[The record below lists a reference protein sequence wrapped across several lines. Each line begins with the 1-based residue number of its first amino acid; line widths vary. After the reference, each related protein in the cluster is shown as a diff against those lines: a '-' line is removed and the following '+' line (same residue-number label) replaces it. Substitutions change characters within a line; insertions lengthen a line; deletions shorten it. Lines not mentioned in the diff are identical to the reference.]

1 LVDRGDVAE
10 EERGLAGF
18 RIDPDPDLLRA
29 VYQTAVTPDSY
40 DALMERWQAQM
51 DAAVAALAPE
61 DKSRE
66 ETDGLIDLS
75 RTLPH
80 LETSVQILESLGR
93 QPRAGRGGAR
103 NPATGVHLML
113 DAKGRIVWY
122 NSQAGR
128 SFGLGRSSRLDA
140 LGLDEA
146 ADERLSRALA
156 QMAEG
161 SATGVTPRP
170 LALAV
175 RLEDASP
182 LHLVAS
188 PVNADDGG
196 TLMSLRSAGGDWN
209 RLLAEMMREAF
220 DLSDAELGIIG
231 QLVEGYDLAE
241 IAAARDRQLNTVRTQ
256 VKAILKKTHTHTQS
270 QIIRLALNL
279 AAHLPETGEG
289 ERLRADVQFVALP
302 NGRRMPY
309 RVLGPANGRPVIFL
323 HGMLDGIAIT
333 EAIAKELHERGIK
346 LIAPERPFFGSA
358 PGAPTAPREAL
369 AAFSADLEVLC
380 EHLKLSDSVVLGH
393 MAGAVYAFAFADRA
407 PGRVRAIVNV
417 AGGVPITSPRQFA
430 AMSPRQRLV
439 AYTARYTPS
448 ALPFILRA
456 GIRQIDAGGER
467 KFVEALYTAS
477 PLDQQACRQQE
488 IFQIITDGVRYAV
501 AQGHAAFEV
510 DSYHVVRDWSKVAHA
525 SSCPV
530 HLVHG
535 RHDPVVTCESVEGFA
550 AALGER
556 AQLHVCE
563 EAGQL
568 VYYTQPSHVL
578 AVVQAALV
586 DSN

>member
-1 LVDRGDVAE
+1 MVDRVDEADE
-10 EERGLAGF
+10 QPGLGGF
-18 RIDPDPDLLRA
+18 RIEPDPELLKA

-40 DALMERWQAQM
+40 DTLMERWQSQM
-51 DAAVAALAPE
+51 DAAVAALGPE
-61 DKSRE
+61 ERSRE
-66 ETDGLIDLS
+66 ETEGLIDLS
-75 RTLPH
+75 STLPH
-80 LETSVQILESLGR
+80 LETSVRILESLGR
-93 QPRAGRGGAR
+93 QSATARGGGSNA
-103 NPATGVHLML
+103 ATGVHLML
-113 DAKGRIVWY
+113 DSSGRIVWY

-128 SFGLGRSSRLDA
+128 SFGLGRGSRLDA
-140 LGLDEA
+140 LGLEA
-146 ADERLSRALA
+146 AASERLGRALA
-156 QMAEG
+156 QMDN
-161 SATGVTPRP
+161 SATATNGLRP

-175 RLEDASP
+175 RSTDGTP

-188 PVNADDGG
+188 AVNADDRG
-196 TLMSLRSAGGDWN
+196 TLMSLRTAGGGWN

-220 DLSDAELGIIG
+220 DLSDAEIGIIG
-231 QLVEGYDLAE
+231 QMVEGYDLAE
-241 IAAARDRQLNTVRTQ
+241 IAAARDRQINTVRTQ

-302 NGRRMPY
+302 NGRRMPF
-309 RVLGPANGRPVIFL
+309 RSLGPAQGRPVIFL

-333 EAIAKELHERGIK
+333 EAIAKELHEREIR

-358 PGAPTAPREAL
+358 PGVPIPPREAL
-369 AAFSADLEVLC
+369 QAFAADLGVLC
-380 EHLKLSDSVVLGH
+380 EHLKLSETVLFGH
-393 MAGAVYAFAFADRA
+393 MAGAVYAFAFAA
-407 PGRVRAIVNV
+407 MSPERVRAIVNV

-510 DSYHVVRDWSKVAHA
+510 DSYHVVRDWSKVAQA

-535 RHDPVVTCESVEGFA
+535 RHDPVVTCDSVEGFA
-550 AALGER
+550 ASLGER
-556 AQLHVCE
+556 AQLHVSD

-568 VYYTQPSHVL
+568 VYYTQPGFVMG
-578 AVVQAALV
+578 VVQAALER
-586 DSN
+586 NG